1 MSHSTHVPKAKV
13 RALWRRVALQLAVAA
28 AAGTL
33 TALGGLY
40 LMSWGAGRSPL
51 WARPSAAPLVLWGL
65 TAAVIAVWLWRLAV
79 RACRWDQRSAAGEI
93 ERRVGLSRGSL
104 QGAVEPG
111 LEGPGTSRSLAELH
125 RARLAARLEGRRLA
139 ELGGALTRRARAYAL
154 ASVLLGGSVLAAS
167 SVVWVVTRE
176 SAAEA
181 WAAVLHP
188 VRHLKPPPLPGLRL
202 HAAAQ
207 QVRRGRDLPVRIEAP
222 GRDSVELVWRPQA
235 EVPSRRW
242 HRVTGGRTDAVV
254 PRVQAVTWVWAAAP
268 DGAVSDTLR
277 VEPVD
282 PLLLIDLRVELD
294 YPAHT
299 HRQREQVAA
308 PLPVFAVPE
317 RTSATVTGVAT
328 RPVEQVVLRSPSGV
342 DIPFRIYGERRFR
355 SSFVVRPGSWGWDIV
370 GSAGATLEAEPDS
383 LRFLIVPDSAPL
395 VEVVYPGV
403 DTVLSLTMTQPLLVD
418 ARDDYGL
425 SRVELVS
432 WRVSA
437 WGERWPQTVEALP
450 LVGAEPRAS
459 LSALIDARGRG
470 FLPGDTLRYFVRALD
485 NAPEPQMG
493 RSREYVLRLPTLD
506 EVRERAI
513 VDAQE
518 LVEGA
523 ERLAWRAREHQESLQ
538 ALRRSTEVSPPP
550 GARLPPAGARPG
562 VEFRDTEAAR
572 RAVEEASRLAEQA
585 REIQESLRELRESIE
600 RAGLNDPSVLERLR
614 EIQSLYERILTPEL
628 EEKIEALREA
638 LVGLEPA
645 RIREAIRQL
654 AEGSIDFRERVERS
668 LELLRRAALEQEFRT
683 LAVQAEELSD
693 AHEQLSQALA
703 EAEAGDSLDA
713 QLGRRVSD
721 LARRAEAL
729 AEQIGRF
736 AEQLSEAGEAEAA
749 ERASEAERA
758 AAAAARADEQVAAA
772 LSTNLRQ
779 AVRRSRQA
787 LAQIRRAASALWQG
801 RQQMQAGWRQDVV
814 DALER
819 AQTETL
825 ELARRQRGL
834 NERLGV
840 PDPSEGATQR
850 SEQAALRRGVEQIQD
865 QLAAAARFSLLLDP
879 SLVRAAEDA
888 GAAMDQLLGQMSE
901 GTRRGGPRP
910 EFGERASEALNELA
924 YRLMR
929 AGQAVAQ
936 AGSGTGLAEALE
948 RLAQLAA
955 QQGQLNAQAGGVTP
969 SALGDALL
977 QELQRLAALQRTI
990 AQELKAVSQTLGPRG
1005 QVLGQL
1011 DALGQEAEEL
1021 ASQLERGRLDPQI
1034 IERQSRLYQRLLDAG
1049 RTLEQDEFERQR
1061 RAERPTGS
1069 GILRPGQLP
1078 DALLRGPRYPHPEA
1092 EVLRRYAPALRRLI
1106 LEYFDRLNAQE
1117 GAGGS

>member
-1 MSHSTHVPKAKV
+1 MSQRTHVPKAKV

-33 TALGGLY
+33 TALGGLV
-40 LMSWGAGRSPL
+40 LVSWIAGRSLL

-79 RACRWDQRSAAGEI
+79 RARRWDQRSAAGEI

-125 RARLAARLEGRRLA
+125 RVRLAVRLEGRRLA
-139 ELGGALTRRARAYAL
+139 ELGDALTRRVHAYAL
-154 ASVLLGGSVLAAS
+154 ASLLLAGSVLAATA
-167 SVVWVVTRE
+167 VVWVGTRE
-176 SAAEA
+176 SAVEA

-188 VRHLKPPPLPGLRL
+188 VRHLQPPRLPGLRL
-202 HAAAQ
+202 SAESRR
-207 QVRRGRDLPVRIEAP
+207 VRRGRDLPVTIEAP
-222 GRDSVELVWRPQA
+222 GRDSVELVWRSQG

-242 HRVTGGRTDAVV
+242 HSVVGGRTHAVV
-254 PRVQAVTWVWAAAP
+254 PRVQAVTWAWATAP

-282 PLLLIDLRVELD
+282 PFLLIDLSVELD

-299 HRQREQVAA
+299 HRQRERVAA

-317 RTSATVTGVAT
+317 RTRATVTGVAT
-328 RPVEQVVLRSPSGV
+328 RPLQRVVLRSASDV
-342 DIPFRIYGERRFR
+342 AIPFQIISARRFR
-355 SSFVVRPGSWGWDIV
+355 GSFVVRPGSWGWDIV
-370 GSAGATLEAEPDS
+370 SSAGATLEAEPDS
-383 LRFLIVPDSAPL
+383 LRFLILPDSAPR

-425 SRVELVS
+425 SRVELIS

-437 WGERWPQTVEALP
+437 WGERWPQAVEALP
-450 LVGAEPRAS
+450 IVGDEPRAS
-459 LSALIDARGRG
+459 LSAIIDARGRG
-470 FLPGDTLRYFVRALD
+470 FLPGDTLRYFARAFD
-485 NAPEPQMG
+485 NAPQPQTG

-513 VDAQE
+513 GHAEQ
-518 LVEGA
+518 LVAGA
-523 ERLAWRAREHQESLQ
+523 ERLGQHAREHQESLQ
-538 ALRRSTEVSPPP
+538 ALQRSSEVSPPP
-550 GARLPPAGARPG
+550 GAHQPPAGGSRG

-572 RAVEEASRLAEQA
+572 RAVEEASRLAERA

-600 RAGLNDPSVLERLR
+600 RAGLNDPGLLERLR
-614 EIQSLYERILTPEL
+614 EIQSLYARILTPEL
-628 EEKIEALREA
+628 DEKIEALREA
-638 LVGLEPA
+638 LLGLEPG

-693 AHEQLSQALA
+693 TQEQLSQALA
-703 EAEAGDSLDA
+703 QADVSDSLDA
-713 QLGRRVSD
+713 QSRRRAGD

-729 AEQIGRF
+729 AEHVGRF
-736 AEQLSEAGEAEAA
+736 AEQLREAGEAEAA
-749 ERASEAERA
+749 ERANEAEQAVA
-758 AAAAARADEQVAAA
+758 AAAHADEQLAGA
-772 LSTNLRQ
+772 LTTGFLQ
-779 AVRRSRQA
+779 AVPLSRQA
-787 LAQIRRAASALWQG
+787 LAQIRQAASALWQG

-814 DALER
+814 QALER
-819 AQTETL
+819 AETETL
-825 ELARRQRGL
+825 ELARRQRRL
-834 NERLGV
+834 NERLGS
-840 PDPSEGATQR
+840 PDPSERATQR
-850 SEQAALRRGVEQIQD
+850 SEQAALRRGVEQIQE
-865 QLAAAARFSLLLDP
+865 QLAEAARFSLLLDP
-879 SLVRAAEDA
+879 SLVLAAEDA

-901 GTRRGGPRP
+901 ATRRGGPRP
-910 EFGERASEALNELA
+910 QFGERTSEALNELA
-924 YRLMR
+924 HRLMQ
-929 AGQAVAQ
+929 AGHAVAE

-955 QQGQLNAQAGGVTP
+955 QQGQLNAQVGGLTP

-990 AQELKAVSQTLGPRG
+990 GEQLQAVSQTLGPRG

-1034 IERQSRLYQRLLDAG
+1034 IERQNRLYQRLLDAG
-1049 RTLEQDEFERQR
+1049 RTLEQDEFERER
-1061 RAERPTGS
+1061 RAERPTAA

-1078 DALLRGPRYPHPEA
+1078 AALLRGPRYPHPDAEA
-1092 EVLRRYAPALRRLI
+1092 LRRYPPGIRRLI

-1117 GAGGS
+1117 GTGGH